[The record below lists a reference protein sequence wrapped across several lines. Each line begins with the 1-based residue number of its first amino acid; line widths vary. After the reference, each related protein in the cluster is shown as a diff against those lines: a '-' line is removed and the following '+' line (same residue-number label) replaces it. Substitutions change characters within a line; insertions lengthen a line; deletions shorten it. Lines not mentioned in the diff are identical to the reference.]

1 MAPNPYSDAELLQQ
15 GLALLKESLPPAWQ
29 VQKLGESES
38 DPSLGDAVL
47 NIGSTQWNVRV
58 VVEIKRTFGPKD
70 VPGVVRDAR
79 LLNRVAGNIPVLVI
93 TPQLSDRSRA
103 ALTEAG
109 INYLDLT
116 GAARLVSD
124 YPALFISRQ
133 PEMSM
138 PRRRQSVPALRGVK
152 AGRVVRLL
160 ADVRPPYGVLDLAKY
175 ARVTPGYA
183 SRLLTELEKQDI
195 VGRKPR
201 GPIERVDWRELLKG
215 RAESYGVF
223 TSNRAES
230 FVCPKGPAFALETL
244 RDLPDAS
251 LVLSGSFAAEQIVSV
266 APPALLLVY
275 SEGDAGS
282 FVDAAGLLPVA
293 AGANVIIAK
302 PYDGV
307 VVERLFQMKTP
318 VAPGVRIVAASQLA
332 IDCLT
337 GSGRMPQEGEA
348 LLGWMAEDESRW
360 RLPGLANLGAR
371 AAAI

>member
-1 MAPNPYSDAELLQQ
+1 MAPNPYSDTELLQR
-15 GLALLKESLPPAWQ
+15 GVALLKESLPPTWQ

-70 VPGVVRDAR
+70 VAGVVRDAR

-133 PEMSM
+133 PDTSIS
-138 PRRRQSVPALRGVK
+138 RRRQSVPALRGVK

-160 ADVRPPYGVLDLAKY
+160 ADVRPPYGVLEVAKY

-195 VGRKPR
+195 VGRIPR
-201 GPIERVDWRELLKG
+201 GPVERVDWRELLKR

-223 TSNRAES
+223 SSNRVES
-230 FVCPKGPAFALETL
+230 FVCPRGPAFALETL
-244 RDLPDAS
+244 RDLPSRD
-251 LVLSGSFAAEQIVSV
+251 LILSGSFGAEQIVSV

-275 SEGDAGS
+275 SEGDARS
-282 FVDAAGLLPVA
+282 FVDAAGLLPAV

-302 PYDGV
+302 PYDAV
-307 VVERLFQMKTP
+307 IVERLLQMNSHLP
-318 VAPGVRIVAASQLA
+318 ARVPIVAASQLA

-337 GSGRMPQEGEA
+337 GTGRMPQEGEA
-348 LLGWMAEDESRW
+348 LLGWMAEDENRW
-360 RLPGLANLGAR
+360 RLPTLGKVVP
-371 AAAI
+371 AAST